1 MEAWDYEKDLA
12 VPEGQVLTASLVFVP
27 LPSAATPSE
36 SLYQLLSQTSPE
48 NMHRNVA
55 QYGLDPATRYPNLNL
70 RAVTPNQVRLSIL
83 PSHPPSRINSFPHA
97 RLSLLSCCPRVCVW
111 GGSCHSHH
119 SQAPPLGLKGWVV
132 LCLGTEEKL
141 P

>member
-1 MEAWDYEKDLA
+1 M
-12 VPEGQVLTASLVFVP
+12 F
-27 LPSAATPSE
+27 LPVTFFPSE

-70 RAVTPNQVRLSIL
+70 RAVSSNQVRNPGTATRL
-83 PSHPPSRINSFPHA
+83 PRPGPPSRPA
-97 RLSLLSCCPRVCVW
+97 QSL
-111 GGSCHSHH
+111 
-119 SQAPPLGLKGWVV
+119 PLGVSPTPGGPSPWADGGVV
-132 LCLGTEEKL
+132 SL

>member
-83 PSHPPSRINSFPHA
+83 PSHPSSQINSFPHA
-97 RLSLLSCCPRVCVW
+97 RPSLLSCCPRAGRGEGEAVSLTIVRLL
-111 GGSCHSHH
+111 
-119 SQAPPLGLKGWVV
+119 PLG
-132 LCLGTEEKL
+132 
-141 P
+141 

>member
-1 MEAWDYEKDLA
+1 MEPWDCEKDLA
-12 VPEGQVLTASLVFVP
+12 GPEGQVLTASLLFVP
-27 LPSAATPSE
+27 LPSATTPSE

-55 QYGLDPATRYPNLNL
+55 QYGLDPATRYPNLNI

-83 PSHPPSRINSFPHA
+83 PSHPSSQTNSFSHA
-97 RLSLLSCCPRVCVW
+97 RPSLLSCCPRAW
-111 GGSCHSHH
+111 GGGQSLD
-119 SQAPPLGLKGWVV
+119 SQAPPLGLKGQVV
-132 LCLGTEEKL
+132 IYLGTEEKL

>member
-1 MEAWDYEKDLA
+1 MVSPNSCPCPHPY
-12 VPEGQVLTASLVFVP
+12 P
-27 LPSAATPSE
+27 LSE

-70 RAVTPNQVRLSIL
+70 QAVTPNQVRPPGTPTRL
-83 PSHPPSRINSFPHA
+83 PRSAPLLQVRPSLQACPVTAPLGEPYPRQPPSA
-97 RLSLLSCCPRVCVW
+97 MGGGVCVV
-111 GGSCHSHH
+111 S
-119 SQAPPLGLKGWVV
+119 
-132 LCLGTEEKL
+132 L

>member
-1 MEAWDYEKDLA
+1 ML
-12 VPEGQVLTASLVFVP
+12 EGLLPVVP
-27 LPSAATPSE
+27 LHLCSCPPLSPPRE

-70 RAVTPNQVRLSIL
+70 RAVTPTQVR
-83 PSHPPSRINSFPHA
+83 
-97 RLSLLSCCPRVCVW
+97 
-111 GGSCHSHH
+111 
-119 SQAPPLGLKGWVV
+119 AP
-132 LCLGTEEKL
+132 GT